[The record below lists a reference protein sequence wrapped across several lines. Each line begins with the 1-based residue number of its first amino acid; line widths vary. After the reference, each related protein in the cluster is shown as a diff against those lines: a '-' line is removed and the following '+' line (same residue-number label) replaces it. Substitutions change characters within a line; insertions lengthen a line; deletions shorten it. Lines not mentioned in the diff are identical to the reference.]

1 MNREKDPE
9 ILVKENT
16 VTHDGVDNSSNAAS
30 IIEVQSDNCDAEA
43 TKYCK
48 INDEA
53 RLKEASLIER
63 TKQGDQQAFAEL
75 VELHQDHVYNLAY
88 RILQNAEEADDATQE
103 IFVKVWQ
110 AISSFRG
117 DSKFTTWLYRIVH
130 NHCLNRLRS
139 TKNAPKTISTETN
152 LEEGDDSEHDLLANL
167 PGDKADEPS
176 VQFEAHERRQ
186 TIWQEVEN
194 LPAKY
199 RSIIAMYY
207 MQELSYEEIASILEM
222 PVGTVKTHL
231 YRAKALLKARL
242 GELKT
247 MGVLEII

>member
-1 MNREKDPE
+1 MNSEDNRELGFLP
-9 ILVKENT
+9 KENIVSEHEG
-16 VTHDGVDNSSNAAS
+16 VTSV
-30 IIEVQSDNCDAEA
+30 EVQSGNWGAET

-48 INDEA
+48 ISDVEG
-53 RLKEASLIER
+53 LLIER
-63 TKQGDQQAFAEL
+63 TKAGDQQAFAEL

-110 AISSFRG
+110 AMAAFRG
-117 DSKFTTWLYRIVH
+117 DSKFSTWLYRIVH

-139 TKNAPKTISTETN
+139 TKNAPKTVSTEPN
-152 LEEGDDSEHDLLANL
+152 FGEGDDSEHDVLGNL

-176 VQFEAHERRQ
+176 VRFEAQERRQ
-186 TIWQEVEN
+186 TIWQEVES

-199 RSIIAMYY
+199 RSIITMYY
-207 MQELSYEEIASILEM
+207 VQELSYEEIASLLEM